1 MLRAVT
7 LLGLGAAQLQPPDA
21 PSKPGQL
28 RCNSTE
34 LALGALPDTSIFPLD
49 GTQLWNGIPSPSQL
63 VPAGHPVLPQ
73 LNPCWCVG
81 LVGSTVG

>member
-1 MLRAVT
+1 MLPQSQGSCAVI
-7 LLGLGAAQLQPPDA
+7 PW
-21 PSKPGQL
+21 SW
-28 RCNSTE
+28 
-34 LALGALPDTSIFPLD
+34 ALGALPDTSIFPLD

-81 LVGSTVG
+81 LSSTVG